1 MPLPPLFPTTM
12 NWLSIFFFEFRYRRN
27 RPATYMFFV
36 LLLGI
41 SFLAVTTDMIKG
53 LSGGAVKDNATS
65 VMAQLSLALFLVMGT
80 LISSAIMGVAIVR
93 DFEHRTDALFFTKPI
108 RQWDYLTGR
117 YLGAMVVLLL
127 TLAAIPLGLMLGEA
141 APWRNADR
149 LLPFRAA
156 TYWQPYLILIV
167 PSALA
172 VGSIFF
178 AVGALSRKMLVVFT
192 QGMIFLMVYLVSGT
206 LLRQI
211 DRREIAALLD
221 PFGMRAISFV
231 TQYWSISQQNNEL
244 IPLTGT
250 LLNNRLVWLGVAAL
264 ALVIT
269 YVFFSYQQAPAPF
282 ARKRRGATADGSTV
296 ADRSYGSLPGG
307 PAPVDRSLRLPRVQ
321 HRYGQWAW
329 FSDLGHLTRFYT
341 KVVMKDLPFLAL
353 SIGGLGMFLF
363 AAVDNAGAWYGSKT
377 LPTTYVMLNKMAI
390 FTGLFLFIL
399 MVLYVGDLIWKERDV
414 RINGISDALPVP
426 NWVPLLSKYL
436 GLGLAFA
443 LMLTLAIGLG
453 ALMQVIH
460 GGASLIDWPVYVASL
475 YGGTLL
481 GLLTF
486 MLLGFFI
493 HTMVNNKMAGHALLI
508 LFFVVLGFLP
518 LLGIEHSLLV
528 FDSASLGQ
536 YSDMNGYGHT
546 IEPFSWTTL
555 YWSAFGA
562 LLFAGAVV
570 LSVRG
575 SEELFKFRLRI
586 GRHQLTRPVLTVGL
600 ALLIVFISSGSY
612 IYYNTNVVN
621 EFKTR
626 KAREKEMASYEK
638 TLKKFANLPQPR
650 ITAVTV
656 AVDIYPETRD
666 FTATGWYILKN
677 KNMAPLREIH
687 LQTYPDDDMQVKQ
700 LNLSAPGRFDDRY
713 AADFAYRIYHLNQPL
728 QPGDSVRLDFQL
740 TYRTSGFKESGT
752 NIDIVENGTFF
763 TNDYFPGIGYNDR
776 AELSGDDIRKENG
789 LKPNER
795 MRPQNDPMGLRQ
807 SVMGDDADQIRF
819 AMTVSTTPDQVA
831 IAPGYLQKEW
841 IKNGPDG
848 KPRRYFSYQ
857 MDSPIADFYS
867 IVSARYLVKKELYKS
882 NVGGPVNLEIY
893 YHPGHDRNL
902 DRMMRG
908 MRASLDYYQTNYGP
922 FQHRQLRIM
931 EFPRY
936 RSYAQSFA
944 NTIPFGE
951 DMGFVADIDDKKDID
966 MPFFVTAHETA
977 HQWWGHQVSEA
988 NVKGS
993 AMLSESLAEYSALMV
1008 MKQRSPKER
1017 MQEFLGFEL
1026 DYYLSGRQGES
1037 KKEQPL
1043 SLCENQ
1049 QYIHYN
1055 KGAHVL
1061 YALQDQI
1068 GEDRLNQA
1076 LRTYRDRWRVENVAK
1091 TGIYPTAADLTAE
1104 LRAVTPDSVRGLL
1117 DDWINAITLYELKT
1131 ERVTVKPVG
1140 KQFNVTLVVSAQKVR
1155 ADSLGNEMPRPLNE
1169 WMWVGVYAPKAV
1181 DSMDDKLLY
1190 YQRHRITKPKQTITV
1205 RVGQKPDR
1213 AGIDPLNLLIDRHP
1227 KDNVKTPET
1236 P

>member
-1 MPLPPLFPTTM
+1 M
-12 NWLSIFFFEFRYRRN
+12 NWLSIFRFEFSYRRN
-27 RPATYMFFV
+27 RPATYIFFA

-41 SFLAVTTDMIKG
+41 SFAAVTTDLIKG
-53 LSGGAVKDNATS
+53 LSGGAIKDNATT
-65 VMAQLSLALFLVMGT
+65 VMAQLSLGLFTLLGV

-108 RQWDYLTGR
+108 RRWEFLTGR
-117 YLGAMVVLLL
+117 YLGAMLILLL
-127 TLAAIPLGLMLGEA
+127 TLTAIPLGLMLGEA

-156 TYWQPYLILIV
+156 TYWQPYLTLIV
-167 PSALA
+167 PSTLA

-192 QGMIFLMVYLVSGT
+192 QGMVFLIIYLISGT
-206 LLRQI
+206 LLSQI
-211 DRREIAALLD
+211 DRRETAALLD
-221 PFGMRAISFV
+221 PFGRRAASFV

-250 LLNNRLVWLGVAAL
+250 LLANRLVWLGVAAL
-264 ALVIT
+264 ALLIT
-269 YVFFSYQQAPAPF
+269 YLFFSYEQAPAPF
-282 ARKRRGATADGSTV
+282 ARKRRITKPDTGSAVAGRGQPVAGAH
-296 ADRSYGSLPGG
+296 
-307 PAPVDRSLRLPRVQ
+307 LPRVQ
-321 HRYGQWAW
+321 HRYGQGAW
-329 FSDLGHLTRFYT
+329 LGDLGHLTAFYA

-353 SIGGLGMFLF
+353 SIGGLSMFLF
-363 AAVDNAGAWYGSKT
+363 SAIDNAGAWYGSKT
-377 LPTTYVMLNKMAI
+377 LPTTYIMLNKMSI
-390 FTGLFLFIL
+390 FSGLFLFIL
-399 MVLYVGDLIWKERDV
+399 MVLYVGDLLWKERDV
-414 RINGISDALPVP
+414 RISGISDALPVP

-436 GLGLAFA
+436 GLGLAFV

-460 GGASLIDWPVYVASL
+460 GGASLIDWSVYATSL
-475 YGGTLL
+475 YGNTLL
-481 GLLTF
+481 TLLTF
-486 MLLGFFI
+486 MLLGFFV

-528 FDSASLGQ
+528 FDSASLGK
-536 YSDMNGYGHT
+536 YSDMNGFGHNV
-546 IEPFSWTTL
+546 EPFSWTAL

-575 SEELFKFRLRI
+575 SEELFKRRLQI
-586 GRHQLTRPVLTVGL
+586 GRHQLTRPVLTFGL
-600 ALLIVFISSGSY
+600 ATLIVFISSGSY

-621 EFKTR
+621 QYKTT
-626 KAREKEMASYEK
+626 KAGEAELATYEK

-656 AVDIYPETRD
+656 SVDIYPETRD

-677 KNMAPLREIH
+677 KNPRPLREIH
-687 LQTYPDDDMQVKQ
+687 LQTYPSDDMRVKE
-700 LNLSAPGRFDDRY
+700 LKLSAPGRLDDRY
-713 AADFAYRIYHLNQPL
+713 AADFDYHIYHLDQPL
-728 QPGDSVRLDFQL
+728 QPGDSLRLDFQL
-740 TYRTSGFKESGT
+740 AYRTSGFKDSGT
-752 NIDIVENGTFF
+752 NIDVVQNGTFF
-763 TNDYFPGIGYNDR
+763 TNDYFPGIGYNDGF
-776 AELSGDDIRKENG
+776 ELNGDDTRKENG

-795 MRPQNDPMGLRQ
+795 MRSQTDPVGLRQ
-807 SVMGDDADQIRF
+807 SIMGDDADQIRF
-819 AMTVSTTPDQVA
+819 AMTISTSPDQIA
-831 IAPGYLQKEW
+831 IAPGYLQRDW

-848 KPRRYFSYQ
+848 QPRRYFSYQ

-867 IVSARYLVKKELYKS
+867 IVSARYLVRKELYQGKTG
-882 NVGGPVNLEIY
+882 NPVSLEIY

-902 DRMMRG
+902 DRMMRS

-936 RSYAQSFA
+936 RGYAQSFA
-944 NTIPFGE
+944 NTIPYGE
-951 DMGFVADIDDKKDID
+951 DMGFVSDIDDKRDID
-966 MPFFVTAHETA
+966 IPFFVTAHETA

-993 AMLSESLAEYSALMV
+993 GMLSESLAEYSALMV
-1008 MKQRSPKER
+1008 MKQISTRER
-1017 MQEFLGFEL
+1017 MQEFLRFEL
-1026 DYYLSGRQGES
+1026 DYYLRGRQGES
-1037 KKEQPL
+1037 QKEQPL
-1043 SLCENQ
+1043 SQCENQ

-1061 YALQDQI
+1061 FALQDQI

-1076 LRTYRDRWRVENVAK
+1076 LRTYRDRWRVENIAK

-1131 ERVTVKPVG
+1131 DEVTVKPVG
-1140 KQFNVTLVVSAQKVR
+1140 KQFDVTLTVSAQKVR
-1155 ADSLGNEMPRPLNE
+1155 ADSLGNETPRPLNE
-1169 WMWVGVYAPKAV
+1169 WMWVGVYAPKAK
-1181 DSMDDKLLY
+1181 DSLTDKLLY
-1190 YQRHRITKPKQTITV
+1190 YGRHRITKPKQTITV
-1205 RVGQKPDR
+1205 RVAQKPDR

-1227 KDNVKTPET
+1227 RDNVKAIEMP
-1236 P
+1236 